1 MITAPR
7 PSPRRFPR
15 SARTAATVVLT
26 LVRRH
31 LPTRVRRRRRR
42 AYALRA
48 GGSGTP
54 VALLH
59 GWPQTWNGW
68 WPLMPELAKH
78 HTVYAVDLPGLG
90 DSTGSPSGYD
100 KATLTLARSV
110 HTLIADRLGV
120 DDDRVAQRSL
130 LRLGG
135 RRAE

>member
-1 MITAPR
+1 MHY
-7 PSPRRFPR
+7 
-15 SARTAATVVLT
+15 V
-26 LVRRH
+26 
-31 LPTRVRRRRRR
+31 
-42 AYALRA
+42 A

-59 GWPQTWNGW
+59 GWPQTCYGW
-68 WPLMPELAKH
+68 WPIMPELAKH
-78 HTVYAVDLPGLG
+78 HTVYAVDPPGLG
-90 DSTGSPSGYD
+90 DSTDSPSGYD